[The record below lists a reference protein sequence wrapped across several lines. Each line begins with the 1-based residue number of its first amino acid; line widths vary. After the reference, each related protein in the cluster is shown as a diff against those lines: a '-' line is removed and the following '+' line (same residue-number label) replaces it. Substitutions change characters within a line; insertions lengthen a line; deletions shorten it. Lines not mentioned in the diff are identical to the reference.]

1 MIMNITELLHITS
14 DMEASD
20 LHLTV
25 GVPPTLRIHGLL
37 TKLDYPEL
45 TESDVYEMLYS
56 VLSDEHRKKFE
67 TLKEIDF
74 SLEIVNGARFRV
86 NVFMHRRGIAGA
98 FRLIPEQ
105 LKTLEELG
113 LPQNLAEFTKK
124 PKGLVLMTGPTGSGK
139 STTISTLIDI
149 INEKQRLHIITI
161 EDPIEFIHH
170 HKNCIIDQREVGL
183 HTNSFSYALRSAL
196 REDPDVIMVGEMRDL
211 ETISMAVT
219 AAETGHLVFSTLHTN
234 SAAETVERIIDVF
247 PAHQQRQIR
256 IQLAESLQ
264 GVVTQTLLP
273 NVDRTKRLPAVEI
286 MIATPAIKNIIRE
299 ERIHM
304 IPAIIQASQQYGM
317 QTMDQSIRQ
326 LFLSHLIDRE
336 TALSKASDPKFVVS
350 Y

>member
-1 MIMNITELLHITS
+1 MNITQLLHITS
-14 DMEASD
+14 DMDASD

-37 TKLDYPEL
+37 TKLDYPVLSED
-45 TESDVYEMLYS
+45 DVYEMLYS

-67 TLKEIDF
+67 RLKEIDF

-86 NVFMHRRGIAGA
+86 NVFMHRRGMAGA
-98 FRLIPEQ
+98 FRLIPEK

-113 LPQNLAEFTKK
+113 LPQKLEEFTRR

-149 INEKQRLHIITI
+149 INENQRLHIITI

-211 ETISMAVT
+211 ETLSMAVT

-273 NVDRTKRLPAVEI
+273 NVDRTKRLPVVEI
-286 MIATPAIKNIIRE
+286 MVATPAIKNIIRE

-326 LFLSHLIDRE
+326 LFLSHQIDRE

-350 Y
+350 H

>member
-1 MIMNITELLHITS
+1 MIMNITELLHLTS

-45 TESDVYEMLYS
+45 NESDVYEMLYS
-56 VLSDEHRKKFE
+56 ILSEEHRKKFE

-113 LPQNLAEFTKK
+113 LPQNLSEFTKK

-273 NVDRTKRLPAVEI
+273 NVDQTKRLPAVEI

-326 LFLSHLIDRE
+326 LFLSHQIDRE
-336 TALSKASDPKFVVS
+336 TALSKANDPKFVVS